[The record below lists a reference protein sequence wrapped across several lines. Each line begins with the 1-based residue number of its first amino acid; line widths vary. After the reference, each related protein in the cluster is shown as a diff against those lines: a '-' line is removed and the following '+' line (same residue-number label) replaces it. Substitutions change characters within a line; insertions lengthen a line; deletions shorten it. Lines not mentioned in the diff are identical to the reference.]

1 MKLDELVMLILIYS
15 GLMTFF
21 IVPFDRNKPFEHPCS
36 FSTLFRENLMRLI
49 FHKKTLFA
57 VIFLILLLTGI
68 WFGFKQQEYHIN
80 AHSGNP
86 PIHTNTTAI
95 FYMCGLFL
103 YTIVLYLL
111 LALTTT
117 FKAQKNNH

>member
-1 MKLDELVMLILIYS
+1 MKFDELAVLTFIYS

-21 IVPFDRNKPFEHPCS
+21 IVPFDRNKPFEHPCT

-49 FHKKTLFA
+49 FHKKPLFA
-57 VIFLILLLTGI
+57 VILFILLLTGI
-68 WFGFKQQEYHIN
+68 WFGFKQQEYHIH
-80 AHSGNP
+80 AHSRNH
-86 PIHTNTTAI
+86 PIHTITIAI
-95 FYMCGLFL
+95 FYMFGLFI

-117 FKAQKNNH
+117 LKAYKKQ